1 MCSVHRSILLNFNKI
16 FVINVLNTIK
26 LKKCLIMHL
35 FGFSK
40 CIICHILHDIFAH
53 CYYLEYKERYI
64 GIESKKKKYD
74 R

>member
-1 MCSVHRSILLNFNKI
+1 MFNNA
-16 FVINVLNTIK
+16 FVW
-26 LKKCLIMHL
+26 L
-35 FGFSK
+35 FKMYYLSHFAWY
-40 CIICHILHDIFAH
+40 FAH